1 MKISEHTFSDDFLNK
16 LSSFA
21 TLVVKILFF
30 VIYVKSVIKIIT
42 KLEKFCRLLSH
53 KYDINMIIECWGKIF
68 LYFVYFTIQKLSLHF
83 PLNYYFICKV
93 FARITFFAAKVFFV
107 LNLAFKKSYLEVRLP
122 CKNLARSFKEV
133 HCL

>member
-68 LYFVYFTIQKLSLHF
+68 LFFCLFYHSKVITTLSTQLLF
-83 PLNYYFICKV
+83 YLQGVRSYN
-93 FARITFFAAKVFFV
+93 FFCSKSFFC
-107 LNLAFKKSYLEVRLP
+107 FKS
-122 CKNLARSFKEV
+122 CF
-133 HCL
+133 